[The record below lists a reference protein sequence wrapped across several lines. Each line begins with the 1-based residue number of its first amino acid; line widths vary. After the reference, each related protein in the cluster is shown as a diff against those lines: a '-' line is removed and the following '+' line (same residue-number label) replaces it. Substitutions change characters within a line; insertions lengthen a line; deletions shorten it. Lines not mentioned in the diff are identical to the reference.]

1 MSDPRSSK
9 PLTAPAV
16 VAASI
21 AALLVASIPGAAAAA
36 GPDDDAPPQRQVFAS
51 PFGEPFLAGPTEP
64 YPVIQW
70 FEGADADQDGRL
82 TPDEFAA
89 DGQRWFGVV
98 DQNAD
103 GEISPAETRAY
114 EDVIARL
121 FAGVSLPAVPGRR
134 GGSGRPG
141 RRSGLLGALSLGGAG
156 QEVPMS
162 DPVDRTPRRTYAQAG
177 TPLAMAGLL
186 NVPQPVKTAD
196 TNTNQRITQQEWAAV
211 TLRWFGLLDANRDG
225 VLTLAELPETQLQ
238 AAAHD
243 QPRGRRR

>member
-1 MSDPRSSK
+1 MSDTRSSK
-9 PLTAPAV
+9 PVATSAFM
-16 VAASI
+16 AASI
-21 AALLVASIPGAAAAA
+21 AALLVASIAGAASAASE
-36 GPDDDAPPQRQVFAS
+36 DDAPPQRQVFAS
-51 PFGEPFLAGPTEP
+51 PFGEPFMAGPTEP
-64 YPVIQW
+64 YPVVQW

-82 TPDEFAA
+82 TPEEFAA

-98 DQNAD
+98 DQNGD
-103 GEISPAETRAY
+103 GEISPAESRAY

-121 FAGVSLPAVPGRR
+121 FAGITLPAAQGGR
-134 GGSGRPG
+134 GGSGRSG
-141 RRSGLLGALSLGGAG
+141 RRGGFLGGLSLGGAG
-156 QEVPMS
+156 QDAPPS

-196 TNTNQRITQQEWAAV
+196 TNTNQRITQAEWAAV
-211 TLRWFGLLDANRDG
+211 TVRWFGLLDANRDG

-238 AAAHD
+238 AAAHE